1 MQTATNNK
9 PEITLD
15 SVLPRAHLIF
25 DGATISYALDVL
37 ADKLETHL
45 QDLNPL
51 MLCVMNGGIVFTGH
65 LVTRL
70 RFDLD
75 LDYIHATR
83 YRNQTKGGAVLN
95 WLAEPHISLKDRTVV
110 ILDDILDEGI
120 TLDEI
125 IKYCKAKGAKEV
137 ISVVLLRKIH
147 ERCIAGVD
155 CDYTA
160 LEVDDRYV
168 FGFGMDYKGGL
179 RHLNGIYAVDD

>member
-1 MQTATNNK
+1 MQTATKN
-9 PEITLD
+9 PDEITIA
-15 SVLPRAHLIF
+15 SVVPRAQLIF
-25 DGATISYALDVL
+25 DAATISYALDVL

-45 QDLNPL
+45 KDLHPL

-70 RFDLD
+70 EFDLD
-75 LDYIHATR
+75 LDYVHATR
-83 YRNQTKGGAVLN
+83 YRNQTKGGEVLN
-95 WLAEPHISLKDRTVV
+95 WLAEPHTSLQDRTVV

-125 IKYCKAKGAKEV
+125 IKYCKAKGAKQV

-147 ERCIAGVD
+147 ERCIKGVD

-179 RHLNGIYAVDD
+179 RHLNGIYAVDE